1 MDYTFIIVVIAVFII
16 VGILALR
23 NPFLRKMAA
32 RNLARRKGN
41 TAIVIVG
48 LLIGTAI
55 ITSSFVMGDT
65 MGFVFENAVNQQLGE
80 IDELVHTPGGNQ
92 STNETG
98 LFSYFNQS
106 YYDDLADA
114 RGLGQLPSV
123 DGLLPMIF
131 ETVPVFNP
139 ASQLAEPMANLFGV
153 DPGASQELDALRDLA
168 GNTVDEEE
176 VLSHP
181 GDVIINKRLAESIEA
196 EEGSFVWLYYTIFKF
211 NASNP
216 QQPDVILETEE
227 LHVSVIV
234 RNEGKA
240 NFLFG
245 SNLYMNIDK
254 AQQLFGKE
262 GQINLI
268 AVSNVGNVETG
279 VELTDSAVAEIES
292 VLQSNGAS
300 LLEVE
305 AIKKDSIEATK
316 EASEMMS
323 EVFWLMGS
331 FTIIAGVILVINI
344 FVMLAEERK
353 PEMGISRAIGMKK
366 SHLIQ
371 AYIFEGSAYS
381 LVASF
386 LGVFVGLGLAYVM
399 MTALGSIFGQ
409 AGLEEILF
417 HFEVD
422 SLIMGFTVGVFI
434 TFMTVLLASWF
445 ISRLNIVRAIRSI
458 PDPIRTKPS
467 IRFLVFA
474 VFLVVVGILLTLL
487 SLESK
492 SASLFL
498 TGPCLLFFGVA
509 ILGTLSGRPRIAY
522 SAGSIAVLLWILFP
536 HNLLETLDMES
547 GMEMFVISGMFL
559 VLAAILLLMVN
570 SSALLKLLT
579 KLMSGRK
586 KTLPVLRVA
595 LSYPMKK
602 KFRTGLTL
610 GMFSLIIFTVTV
622 IAMISSFQANSVD
635 STYRQEAGGYD
646 ILGFSNPST
655 PILDLPQDIPIKPT
669 LANQFDEISSFNLA
683 RARMYVKEAGPDA
696 SITTNIYG
704 ADDSFFED
712 NDFTFK
718 SIMNGYDSPA
728 DVWAAVRADPT
739 LVVLDGSSS
748 MEVGFG
754 PEVIVGLRLGVGEQ
768 VIVMTLDGSEEKTVI
783 GILDQ
788 TFFFSGMIT
797 SDNTVN
803 DHFGFRWPSMYFFTV
818 SDSST
823 SDAKALAKDLERE
836 FLMNGMQTIV
846 IRELIQNFLNIV
858 SSFMNLFQTYLGL
871 GLVVGIAGL
880 GIITVR
886 NVVERTNEIG
896 VMRAI
901 GYTRKMIR
909 NTFIMEVSFVS
920 ILGISVGVLL
930 GVGLSYYIYGDFFG
944 DAGTFL
950 EFFNFI
956 PFANILL
963 IAIITLGF
971 TLLATVSSAFRAAR
985 IIPAEALR
993 FKE

>member
-1 MDYTFIIVVIAVFII
+1 MDYSFIIVVIAVFII

-23 NPFLRKMAA
+23 NSSLRKMAA
-32 RNLARRKGN
+32 RNLGRRKGN
-41 TAIVIVG
+41 TAIVIIG
-48 LLIGTAI
+48 LLVGTAI

-65 MGFVFENAVNQQLGE
+65 MGFVFKNAINEQLGE

-92 STNETG
+92 SSNETG

-123 DGLLPMIF
+123 DGLLPIVF

-139 ASQLAEPMANLFGV
+139 ANQLSEPMGNLFGV
-153 DPGASQELDALRDLA
+153 DPQASQELDTLRDLA
-168 GNTVDEEE
+168 GNIVDEEE
-176 VLSHP
+176 VFSHP
-181 GDVIINKRLAESIEA
+181 GDIIINKRLAESIEA
-196 EEGSFVWLYYTIFKF
+196 EEGSFVWLYYYTYKF
-211 NASNP
+211 NASHP
-216 QQPDVILETEE
+216 QWPDVIIETEV

-234 RNEGKA
+234 KNEGKA
-240 NFLFG
+240 NFLYG
-245 SNLYMNIDK
+245 NNLYMNIGL
-254 AQQLFGKE
+254 AQQLLGRE

-268 AVSNVGNVETG
+268 AVSNEGNVETG

-305 AIKKDSIEATK
+305 AIKKDNIEAT
-316 EASEMMS
+316 EAASEMMS

-331 FTIIAGVILVINI
+331 FSIIAGIILVINI

-381 LVASF
+381 LIASF
-386 LGVFVGLGLAYVM
+386 LGTFVGLALAYVM
-399 MTALGSIFGQ
+399 ITAFGSIFGE
-409 AGLEEILF
+409 AGFQMPF
-417 HFEVD
+417 HFEID
-422 SLIMGFTVGVFI
+422 SLIMGFSVGVFI
-434 TFMTVLLASWF
+434 TFLTVLSASWV

-467 IRFLVFA
+467 LKFLALGVFLVF
-474 VFLVVVGILLTLL
+474 VGFILLQ
-487 SLESK
+487 
-492 SASLFL
+492 ASLQSRSAGLFL
-498 TGPCLLFFGVA
+498 AGPCLLFLGAA
-509 ILGTLSGRPRIAY
+509 IIGTLAGRPRISY
-522 SAGSIAVLLWILFP
+522 SAGSIAVLLWILLP
-536 HNLLETLDMES
+536 HNLLETLEMES

-570 SSALLKLLT
+570 SSALLRVLT

-622 IAMISSFQANSVD
+622 IAMISSFQANSVE
-635 STYRQEAGGYD
+635 STFKQEAGGYD
-646 ILGFSNPST
+646 IIGV
-655 PILDLPQDIPIKPT
+655 PT
-669 LANQFDEISSFNLA
+669 LAPDFDLSQNISTLSTLADQFDEISSFNSA
-683 RARMYVKEAGPDA
+683 RASMYAKEDGPNA
-696 SITTNIYG
+696 SVMTNLYG

-718 SIMNGYDSPA
+718 SIMNGYNSPD
-728 DVWAAVRADPT
+728 DVWAAVRSNSS
-739 LVVLDGSSS
+739 LVVVDGSVSTE
-748 MEVGFG
+748 MMYG
-754 PEVIVGLRLGVGEQ
+754 PEVIGGLRVRAGEQ
-768 VIVMTLDGSEEKTVI
+768 VVVKTVAGPEEKTVI

-788 TFFFSGMIT
+788 TFFFSGIIT
-797 SDNTVN
+797 SESTVN
-803 DHFGFRWPSMYFFTV
+803 DHFGFRWPALYFLTV

-823 SDAKALAKDLERE
+823 SDSKALARDLEKE
-836 FLMNGMQTIV
+836 FTMYGMQTIV
-846 IRELIQNFLNIV
+846 IRDVIQTFLNIA
-858 SSFMNLFQTYLGL
+858 SSLMNLFQVYLGL

-886 NVVERTNEIG
+886 SVVERTNEIG

-901 GYTRKMIR
+901 GYKRKMIR
-909 NTFIMEVSFVS
+909 NTFIMEISFIS

-944 DAGTFL
+944 DAGTFF
-950 EFFNFI
+950 EFLDFI
-956 PFANILL
+956 PFTNILL
-963 IAIITLGF
+963 ITAIAFGF

>member
-1 MDYTFIIVVIAVFII
+1 MDYSFIIAVAVIFII

-23 NPFLRKMAA
+23 NPSLRKMAA

-55 ITSSFVMGDT
+55 VTSSFVMGDT
-65 MGFVFENAVNQQLGE
+65 LGFVFENAINEQLGE

-92 STNETG
+92 SSNETG

-123 DGLLPMIF
+123 DGLLPIVY
-131 ETVPVFNP
+131 ETMPVFNP

-153 DPGASQELDALRDLA
+153 DPQASQELDTFRDLA
-168 GNTVDEEE
+168 GNIVDEEE

-196 EEGSFVWLYYTIFKF
+196 EEGSFVTLFYTTFKF

-216 QQPDVILETEE
+216 QKPDVILRTEV

-234 RNEGKA
+234 KNEGKA
-240 NFLFG
+240 NFLYG
-245 SNLYMNIDK
+245 SNLYMNIDL
-254 AQQLFGKE
+254 AQQLLGRE

-268 AVSNVGNVETG
+268 AVSNKGNVETG

-292 VLQSNGAS
+292 VLQSTGAS

-305 AIKKDSIEATK
+305 AIKKDNIEATEK
-316 EASEMMS
+316 ASEMMS

-331 FTIIAGVILVINI
+331 FSIIAGVILVINI

-381 LVASF
+381 LIASF
-386 LGVFVGLGLAYVM
+386 LGTFVGLALAFVM
-399 MTALGSIFGQ
+399 ITAFGSIFGE
-409 AGLEEILF
+409 AGFEMPF

-422 SLIMGFTVGVFI
+422 SLVMGFTVGVFI

-467 IRFLVFA
+467 LKFLAFGVILVF
-474 VFLVVVGILLTLL
+474 VGFILLQA
-487 SLESK
+487 SLQSR
-492 SASLFL
+492 SAALFL
-498 TGPCLLFFGVA
+498 TGPCLLFFGAA
-509 ILGTLSGRPRIAY
+509 IIGTLGGRPRIAY
-522 SAGSIAVLLWILFP
+522 SAGSIAVLLWILLP

-547 GMEMFVISGMFL
+547 GMEMFVVSGMFL

-570 SSALLKLLT
+570 SSALLRVLT
-579 KLMSGRK
+579 RLMSGRK

-635 STYRQEAGGYD
+635 STFKQEAGGYD
-646 ILGFSNPST
+646 IMGFSNPST
-655 PILDLPQDIPIKPT
+655 PILDLPQNVSTKAT
-669 LANQFDEISSFNLA
+669 LANQFDEISSFNSA
-683 RARMYVKEAGPDA
+683 RARMYAKEDGPDA
-696 SITTNIYG
+696 SVMTSIYG
-704 ADDSFFED
+704 ADESFFED

-718 SIMNGYDSPA
+718 SIMNGYDSPD
-728 DVWAAVRADPT
+728 DVWAAVRSDPS
-739 LVVLDGSSS
+739 LVVVDGSVSAE
-748 MEVGFG
+748 MMYG
-754 PEVIVGLRLGVGEQ
+754 PETMGGLRVRVGEEVV
-768 VIVMTLDGSEEKTVI
+768 VITLAGPEEKTVI
-783 GILDQ
+783 GVLDQ
-788 TFFFSGMIT
+788 SFFFSGMIT
-797 SDNTVN
+797 SETTVN
-803 DHFGFRWPSMYFFTV
+803 DHFGFRWPAIYFLTV

-823 SDAKALAKDLERE
+823 SDAKALSKELERE

-846 IRELIQNFLNIV
+846 IRDVIQTFLNIA
-858 SSFMNLFQTYLGL
+858 SSLMNLFQVYLGL

-901 GYTRKMIR
+901 GYKRKMIR
-909 NTFIMEVSFVS
+909 NTFIMEISFVS
-920 ILGISVGVLL
+920 ILGISIGVLL

-944 DAGTFL
+944 DAGTFF
-950 EFFNFI
+950 EFFDFI
-956 PFANILL
+956 PFTNILL
-963 IAIITLGF
+963 ITVIAMGF

>member
-1 MDYTFIIVVIAVFII
+1 MDYSFIIVVTVVFII

-41 TAIVIVG
+41 TAIVVIG

-55 ITSSFVMGDT
+55 VTSSFVMGDT
-65 MGFVFENAVNQQLGE
+65 MGFVFENAINEQLGE

-92 STNETG
+92 SSSETG

-123 DGLLPMIF
+123 DGLVPMIF

-139 ASQLAEPMANLFGV
+139 SSQLAEPMANLFGV
-153 DPGASQELDALRDLA
+153 DPQASQELDTFRDRE
-168 GNTVDEEE
+168 GNIVDEEE

-181 GDVIINKRLAESIEA
+181 DDVIINKRLAESIEA

-216 QQPDVILETEE
+216 QHPDVILGTKE

-245 SNLYMNIDK
+245 SNLYMNIDL
-254 AQQLFGKE
+254 AQQLFGRE
-262 GQINLI
+262 DQINLI

-292 VLQSNGAS
+292 VLQSNGTS

-305 AIKKDSIEATK
+305 AIKKDNIEATK
-316 EASEMMS
+316 EAGEMMS

-331 FTIIAGVILVINI
+331 FSIIAGVILVINI

-381 LVASF
+381 LIASF
-386 LGVFVGLGLAYVM
+386 LGTFLGLALAYMM
-399 MTALGSIFGQ
+399 MTAFGSIFGQ
-409 AGLEEILF
+409 AGLEMPF
-417 HFEVD
+417 HYEVD

-434 TFMTVLLASWF
+434 TFLTVLLASWV

-467 IRFLVFA
+467 LKFLVFGA
-474 VFLVVVGILLTLL
+474 FLVVIGSFLLGT
-487 SLESK
+487 SFQSR
-492 SASLFL
+492 SAALFL
-498 TGPCLLFFGVA
+498 TGPCLLFLGAA
-509 ILGTLSGRPRIAY
+509 IIGTLEVRPRIAY
-522 SAGSIAVLLWILFP
+522 SAGSIAVLLWILLP

-547 GMEMFVISGMFL
+547 GMEMFVVSGMFL

-570 SSALLKLLT
+570 SSGLLRVLT

-635 STYRQEAGGYD
+635 STFREEAGGYD
-646 ILGFSNPST
+646 IMGFSNPST
-655 PILDLPQDIPIKPT
+655 PILNLPQNISTKP
-669 LANQFDEISSFNLA
+669 LLDNQFDEISSFNSA

-696 SITTNIYG
+696 SVMTNMYG

-718 SIMNGYDSPA
+718 SIMNGYGSPA
-728 DVWAAVRADPT
+728 DVWAAVRANPT
-739 LVVLDGSSS
+739 LVVMDGSSS
-748 MEVGFG
+748 AGMMYG
-754 PEVIVGLRLGVGEQ
+754 PEAMGGLRLGVGEQ
-768 VIVMTLDGSEEKTVI
+768 VIVITLDGSEEKTVI

-803 DHFGFRWPSMYFFTV
+803 DHFGFRWPAMYFFTV
-818 SDSST
+818 SDSGT
-823 SDAKALAKDLERE
+823 SDSKALAKELERE

-846 IRELIQNFLNIV
+846 IRDVIQNFLNIA
-858 SSFMNLFQTYLGL
+858 SSLMSLFQIYLGL

-901 GYTRKMIR
+901 GYKRKMIR
-909 NTFIMEVSFVS
+909 NTFIMEISFIS

-944 DAGTFL
+944 DAGTFF
-950 EFFNFI
+950 EFLGFI
-956 PFANILL
+956 PFTNILL
-963 IAIITLGF
+963 ITVIALGF

>member
-1 MDYTFIIVVIAVFII
+1 MDYSFIIVVIAVFII

-23 NPFLRKMAA
+23 NSSLRKMAA
-32 RNLARRKGN
+32 RNLGRRKGN
-41 TAIVIVG
+41 TAIVIIG
-48 LLIGTAI
+48 LLVGTAI

-65 MGFVFENAVNQQLGE
+65 MGFVFKNAINEQLGE

-92 STNETG
+92 SSNETG

-123 DGLLPMIF
+123 DGLLPIVY
-131 ETVPVFNP
+131 ETLPIFNP
-139 ASQLAEPMANLFGV
+139 ANNLTEPMGNLFGV
-153 DPGASQELDALRDLA
+153 DPQASQELDTLRDLA
-168 GNTVDEEE
+168 GNIVDEEE
-176 VLSHP
+176 VFSHP
-181 GDVIINKRLAESIEA
+181 GDIIINKRLAESIEA
-196 EEGSFVWLYYTIFKF
+196 EEGSFIWMFYFTSDGALGR
-211 NASNP
+211 
-216 QQPDVILETEE
+216 EE

-234 RNEGKA
+234 KNEGKA
-240 NFLFG
+240 NFLYG
-245 SNLYMNIDK
+245 SNLYMNIDL
-254 AQQLFGKE
+254 AQQLLGRE

-268 AVSNVGNVETG
+268 AVSNEGNVETG

-292 VLQSNGAS
+292 VLRSNGAS

-305 AIKKDSIEATK
+305 AIKKDNIEAT
-316 EASEMMS
+316 EAASEMMS

-331 FTIIAGVILVINI
+331 FSIIAGIILVINI

-381 LVASF
+381 LIASF
-386 LGVFVGLGLAYVM
+386 LGTLVGLALAFVM
-399 MTALGSIFGQ
+399 ITAFGSIFGE
-409 AGLEEILF
+409 AGFQMPF
-417 HFEVD
+417 HFEID
-422 SLIMGFTVGVFI
+422 SLVMGFSVGVFI
-434 TFMTVLLASWF
+434 TFLTVLLASWV

-467 IRFLVFA
+467 LKFLALGVFLVF
-474 VFLVVVGILLTLL
+474 VGFILLQ
-487 SLESK
+487 
-492 SASLFL
+492 ASLQSRSAGLFL
-498 TGPCLLFFGVA
+498 AGPCLMFLGGA
-509 ILGTLSGRPRIAY
+509 IIGTLAGRPRIAY
-522 SAGSIAVLLWILFP
+522 SAGSIAVLLWILLP

-570 SSALLKLLT
+570 SSTLLGALT

-622 IAMISSFQANSVD
+622 IAMISSFQANSVE
-635 STYRQEAGGYD
+635 STFTEEAGGYD
-646 ILGFSNPST
+646 IIGFPT
-655 PILDLPQDIPIKPT
+655 LAPDFDLSQNISSLST
-669 LANQFDEISSFNLA
+669 LANQFDEISSFNSA
-683 RARMYVKEAGPDA
+683 RASMYAKEDGPNA
-696 SITTNIYG
+696 SVMTNLYG

-718 SIMNGYDSPA
+718 SIMNGYNSPD
-728 DVWAAVRADPT
+728 DVWAAVRSNSS
-739 LVVLDGSSS
+739 LVVVDGSVSTE
-748 MEVGFG
+748 MMYG
-754 PEVIVGLRLGVGEQ
+754 PEVIGGLRVSAGEQ
-768 VIVMTLDGSEEKTVI
+768 VVVKTAAGPEEKTVI

-788 TFFFSGMIT
+788 SFFFSGMIT

-803 DHFGFRWPSMYFFTV
+803 DHFGFRWPAMYFLTV

-823 SDAKALAKDLERE
+823 SDAKALSKDLEKE
-836 FLMNGMQTIV
+836 FAIYGMQTIV
-846 IRELIQNFLNIV
+846 IKDVIQTFLNIA
-858 SSFMNLFQTYLGL
+858 SSLMNLFQVYLGL

-886 NVVERTNEIG
+886 SVVERTNEIG

-901 GYTRKMIR
+901 GYKRKMIR
-909 NTFIMEVSFVS
+909 NTFIMEISFIS

-944 DAGTFL
+944 DAGTFF
-950 EFFNFI
+950 EFLDFI
-956 PFANILL
+956 PFTNILL
-963 IAIITLGF
+963 ITVIAFGF

>member
-1 MDYTFIIVVIAVFII
+1 MDYSFIIVVAVVFII

-23 NPFLRKMAA
+23 NPSLRKMAA

-41 TAIVIVG
+41 TAIVIIG

-55 ITSSFVMGDT
+55 VTSSFVMGDT
-65 MGFVFENAVNQQLGE
+65 MGFVFENAVNEQLGE

-92 STNETG
+92 SSNETG

-106 YYDDLADA
+106 YYDDLAEA

-123 DGLLPMIF
+123 DGLLPIIF

-153 DPGASQELDALRDLA
+153 DPQASQELDTFRDLA
-168 GNTVDEEE
+168 GNIVDEEE

-196 EEGSFVWLYYTIFKF
+196 EEGSFVTLFYTIFKF

-216 QQPDVILETEE
+216 QQPDVILQTEV

-234 RNEGKA
+234 KNEGKA
-240 NFLFG
+240 NFLYG
-245 SNLYMNIDK
+245 SNLYMNIDL
-254 AQQLFGKE
+254 AQQLLGRE

-268 AVSNVGNVETG
+268 AVSNKGNVETG

-292 VLQSNGAS
+292 VLQSNGVS

-305 AIKKDSIEATK
+305 AIKKDNIEATK

-331 FTIIAGVILVINI
+331 FSIIAGVILVINI

-381 LVASF
+381 LIASF
-386 LGVFVGLGLAYVM
+386 LGAFVGLALAYMM
-399 MTALGSIFGQ
+399 MTAFGSIFGQ
-409 AGLEEILF
+409 AGLEMPF

-458 PDPIRTKPS
+458 PEPIRTKPS
-467 IRFLVFA
+467 IKFLVLA

-492 SASLFL
+492 SAALFL

-509 ILGTLSGRPRIAY
+509 ILGTLFGRPRIAY

-547 GMEMFVISGMFL
+547 GMEMFVVSGMFL

-570 SSALLKLLT
+570 SSALLRVLT
-579 KLMSGRK
+579 KLMSGRR
-586 KTLPVLRVA
+586 KTLPVMRVA

-635 STYRQEAGGYD
+635 STFREEAGGYD

-655 PILDLPQDIPIKPT
+655 PILNLPQDISTKPA
-669 LANQFDEISSFNLA
+669 LANQFDEISSFNSA

-696 SITTNIYG
+696 SVMTNIYG
-704 ADDSFFED
+704 GDDSFFED

-718 SIMNGYDSPA
+718 SIMNGYGGPA

-739 LVVLDGSSS
+739 LVVVDGSSS
-748 MEVGFG
+748 AGMMYG
-754 PEVIVGLRLGVGEQ
+754 PEAIGGLRLGIGEQ
-768 VIVMTLDGSEEKTVI
+768 VVVVTLDGSEEKTVI

-803 DHFGFRWPSMYFFTV
+803 DHFGFRWPAMYFFTV

-823 SDAKALAKDLERE
+823 SDAKALAKELERE

-846 IRELIQNFLNIV
+846 IRDVIQTFLNIA
-858 SSFMNLFQTYLGL
+858 SSIMGLFQIYLGL

-901 GYTRKMIR
+901 GYKRKMIR
-909 NTFIMEVSFVS
+909 NTFIMEISFIS
-920 ILGISVGVLL
+920 ILGISIGVLL

-944 DAGTFL
+944 DAGTLFEFL
-950 EFFNFI
+950 GFI
-956 PFANILL
+956 PFTNILL
-963 IAIITLGF
+963 ITVIALGF

>member
-1 MDYTFIIVVIAVFII
+1 MDYSFIIVVIAVFII

-23 NPFLRKMAA
+23 NSSLRKMAA
-32 RNLARRKGN
+32 RNLGRRKGN
-41 TAIVIVG
+41 TTIVIIG
-48 LLIGTAI
+48 LLVGTAI
-55 ITSSFVMGDT
+55 VTSSFVMGDT
-65 MGFVFENAVNQQLGE
+65 LGFVFVNAVNEQLGE
-80 IDELVHTPGGNQ
+80 IDELVHTPGGDQ
-92 STNETG
+92 SSTQTG
-98 LFSYFNQS
+98 LFSYFNSS
-106 YYDDLADA
+106 YYDDLASA
-114 RGLGQLPSV
+114 RSQGELPSV
-123 DGLLPMIF
+123 DGLLPIVY
-131 ETVPVFNP
+131 ETVPVFNN
-139 ASQLAEPMANLFGV
+139 ATQLAEPMVNLFGI
-153 DPGASQELDALRDLA
+153 DPQASQELGRFRDLQ
-168 GNTVDEEE
+168 GNVVDEEE
-176 VLSHP
+176 ILERS
-181 GDVIINKRLAESIEA
+181 GNIIINKRLADGIEVEAGTSILMFYSIIEFDP
-196 EEGSFVWLYYTIFKF
+196 SDPSTPIFVDKFEILY
-211 NASNP
+211 
-216 QQPDVILETEE
+216 
-227 LHVSVIV
+227 VSVVV

-240 NFLFG
+240 NFLYG
-245 SNLYMNIDK
+245 SNLYMSIGL
-254 AQQLFGKE
+254 AQQLLERE

-268 AVSNVGNVETG
+268 AVSNVGDVETG
-279 VELTDSAVAEIES
+279 LELTDSAVAEIES
-292 VLQSNGAS
+292 VLEGVGGSP
-300 LLEVE
+300 LEVE
-305 AIKKDSIEATK
+305 AIKKDNIEATE

-331 FTIIAGVILVINI
+331 FSIIAGVILVINI

-381 LVASF
+381 LAASF
-386 LGVFVGLGLAYVM
+386 LGALVGLALAYM
-399 MTALGSIFGQ
+399 MLTAFGSIFGQ
-409 AGLEEILF
+409 AGLAIQF

-422 SLIMGFTVGVFI
+422 SLIMGFSVGVFI
-434 TFMTVLLASWF
+434 TFLTVLLASWV

-458 PDPIRTKPS
+458 PEPIRTKPS
-467 IRFLVFA
+467 VKFLLLAF
-474 VFLVVVGILLTLL
+474 FLVVVGILFTLL

-492 SASLFL
+492 SAALFL
-498 TGPCLLFFGVA
+498 TGPCFLFFGVA

-536 HNLLETLDMES
+536 HNLLENLDMES
-547 GMEMFVISGMFL
+547 GMEMFVLSGMFL

-570 SSALLKLLT
+570 SSGLLRVLT

-622 IAMISSFQANSVD
+622 IAMISSFQANSVE

-646 ILGFSNPST
+646 LIGLSNPST
-655 PILDLPQDIPIKPT
+655 PIIGLPQEISTRPN
-669 LANQFDEISSFNLA
+669 LANQFDEISSFNSA
-683 RARMYVKEAGPDA
+683 RARMYVKDAGQAA
-696 SITTNIYG
+696 SVMYNILG
-704 ADDSFFED
+704 ADDSFLED

-718 SIMNGYDSPA
+718 SIASDYGNPD
-728 DVWAAVRADPT
+728 DVWAAVLSDSS
-739 LVVLDGSSS
+739 LVVMDGSVSTE
-748 MEVGFG
+748 MMYG
-754 PEVIVGLRLGVGEQ
+754 PEVIGGLRLGVGEQ
-768 VIVMTLDGSEEKTVI
+768 VVVVTLNGSEEKTVI

-797 SDNTVN
+797 SDATVN
-803 DHFGFRWPSMYFFTV
+803 DHFGFRLPGIYFLTV

-823 SDAKALAKDLERE
+823 SDPDALSKDLERE
-836 FLMNGMQTIV
+836 FIMNGVQTIV
-846 IRELIQNFLNIV
+846 IRDVIQDFLNIA
-858 SSFMNLFQTYLGL
+858 SSLMNLFQVYLGL

-886 NVVERTNEIG
+886 SVVERTNEIG

-901 GYTRKMIR
+901 GYKRKMIR
-909 NTFIMEVSFVS
+909 NTFIMEISFVS

-950 EFFNFI
+950 EFLDFI
-956 PFANILL
+956 PFTNILL
-963 IAIITLGF
+963 ITIIALGF